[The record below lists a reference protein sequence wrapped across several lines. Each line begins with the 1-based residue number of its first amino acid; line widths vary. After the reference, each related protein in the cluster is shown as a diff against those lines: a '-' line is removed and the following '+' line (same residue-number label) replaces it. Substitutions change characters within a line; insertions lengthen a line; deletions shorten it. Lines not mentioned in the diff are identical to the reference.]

1 MIGPTDTIVS
11 AATPPGTGGIGIVR
25 ISGDDAPRIGQ
36 RMLGDLPQPR
46 VATLCD
52 FIAPDG
58 EPIDNG
64 IALYF
69 PAQASFTGE
78 PVIEL
83 HGHGGPVVVSLVVDA
98 AVANGARLAEPGEF
112 SKRAFLNG
120 KLDLA
125 QAEAIATP
133 EHL

>member
-1 MIGPTDTIVS
+1 MIGPSDTIVS

-36 RMLGDLPQPR
+36 LMLGDLPQAR

-78 PVIEL
+78 PVVEL
-83 HGHGGPVVVSLVVDA
+83 PLLGDQHIVVDCPA
-98 AVANGARLAEPGEF
+98 MEDQQGRSCRDRCA
-112 SKRAFLNG
+112 
-120 KLDLA
+120 
-125 QAEAIATP
+125 
-133 EHL
+133 